1 MASHDTQEK
10 WPRSFRAAAEGT
22 AWACM
27 VTVMHYASPA
37 TNFNHFLMW
46 VITVFAAWLIVSA
59 LAEEFST

>member
-1 MASHDTQEK
+1 MASQGTQEQ

-27 VTVMHYASPA
+27 VTVKHYASPA
-37 TNFNHFLMW
+37 TNSNRLLMW
-46 VITVFAAWLIVSA
+46 IITVFAAWLIVSA